1 MVSMT
6 LAIPIELKKE
16 MELYPEINWSVV
28 ARTAIQRKIKI
39 LQEMD
44 KLLSKSELT
53 EEDTI
58 RIGRQINKKVA
69 KKYREEGWMEV
80 IIDANIFVAALLKK
94 GVTRKLLLNDELVLY
109 TPEYVI
115 EEIFDHLQEFETK
128 SHLSRISLEEL
139 VKVLIIESKMNII
152 PKDELRPFIKK
163 ADEITPDPDDVMY
176 FAAAL
181 KQNIGIWSNDKEM
194 KKQKVINVYSTN
206 DLIKLFEF
214 V

>member
-1 MVSMT
+1 
-6 LAIPIELKKE
+6 
-16 MELYPEINWSVV
+16 
-28 ARTAIQRKIKI
+28 
-39 LQEMD
+39 
-44 KLLSKSELT
+44 
-53 EEDTI
+53 
-58 RIGRQINKKVA
+58 
-69 KKYREEGWMEV
+69 MEV

-94 GVTRKLLLNDELVLY
+94 GATRKLLLNDELALY

-176 FAAAL
+176 FAATL
-181 KQNIGIWSNDKEM
+181 KQNIGIWSNDKALQQ
-194 KKQKVINVYSTN
+194 QKTVKVYSTN
-206 DLIKLFEF
+206 DLIKLLENTTYR
-214 V
+214 